1 MKNILKNKIL
11 KWKKKGL
18 SIGVCNGCFDLLH
31 KGHLHLI
38 KKSKKK
44 CDKLVILLNS
54 DKSVKKIKGSKRPL
68 ENEKKRKLKLIKLK
82 QVSDVVIF
90 RETTP
95 LKLIKKIKPNYIFK
109 GSDYKNKKISGK
121 NYIKK
126 YGGKVI
132 LIKILKNYSTTKI
145 IENMNG

>member
-1 MKNILKNKIL
+1 ME
-11 KWKKKGL
+11 KKGL

-121 NYIKK
+121 KLY
-126 YGGKVI
+126 
-132 LIKILKNYSTTKI
+132 
-145 IENMNG
+145 

>member
-1 MKNILKNKIL
+1 M
-11 KWKKKGL
+11 
-18 SIGVCNGCFDLLH
+18 CNGCFDLLH

-54 DKSVKKIKGSKRPL
+54 DKSVKKIKGSKRPI

-82 QVSDVVIF
+82 HVSDVLIF
-90 RETTP
+90 SQTTP

-121 NYIKK
+121 NYLKK

-145 IENMNG
+145 IRKMND

>member
-1 MKNILKNKIL
+1 ME
-11 KWKKKGL
+11 KKGL

-54 DKSVKKIKGSKRPL
+54 DKSVKKIKGSKRPI

-82 QVSDVVIF
+82 HVSDVLIF
-90 RETTP
+90 SQTTP

-121 NYIKK
+121 NYLKK

-145 IENMNG
+145 IRKMND